1 MSPLTINFTGLSK
14 QRFISEPRMNID
26 ISDIP
31 ENILRSIASQYTMK
45 VDELRRQAFLLW
57 KWKGEDHWYKLK
69 QMGLRSKNRVEYWEE
84 QVAWGKI
91 WANNRE

>member
-1 MSPLTINFTGLSK
+1 MNI
-14 QRFISEPRMNID
+14 NID

-69 QMGLRSKNRVEYWEE
+69 QMGL
-84 QVAWGKI
+84 
-91 WANNRE
+91 